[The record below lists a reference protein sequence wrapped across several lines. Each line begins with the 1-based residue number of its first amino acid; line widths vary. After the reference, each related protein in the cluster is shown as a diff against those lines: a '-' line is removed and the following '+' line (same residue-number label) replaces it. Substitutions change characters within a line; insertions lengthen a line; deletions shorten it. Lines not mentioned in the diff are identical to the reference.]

1 MISGAGVSMDMQSLS
16 RKISDVI
23 KEWTGACAVAVTDF
37 RKLSGGAIQNNYSI
51 SLEMTSGTH
60 PGSHQFVVR
69 SDAPSQID
77 ASLSREQEF
86 AVLRCA
92 CEAGVTAPEP
102 LWLCTDT
109 SLIGHAFYVMRCA
122 SGSANGR
129 QLIKT
134 LTQEQGRALT
144 YRLGQELGRL
154 HRIGPDHAQLDFLP
168 VPSAPAAQ
176 TRIAEYRQALDRI
189 AQPHPVL
196 EWALNWLQDHAPAA
210 SPLVLCH
217 CDFRTGNYMVSQG
230 ELTAVLDW
238 EFAAWSDPYE
248 DLGWLCAKS
257 WRFGNVAREVGG
269 VGDKPDLF
277 AGYTSVTGK
286 QVDAQKVG
294 YWEIMAMVR
303 WSVIALQQGQRHV
316 SGQEISLELA
326 LTGRM
331 VPQMEFDILSQCLNT
346 ENAYVK
352 PT

>member
-1 MISGAGVSMDMQSLS
+1 
-16 RKISDVI
+16 
-23 KEWTGACAVAVTDF
+23 
-37 RKLSGGAIQNNYSI
+37 
-51 SLEMTSGTH
+51 
-60 PGSHQFVVR
+60 
-69 SDAPSQID
+69 
-77 ASLSREQEF
+77 
-86 AVLRCA
+86 
-92 CEAGVTAPEP
+92 
-102 LWLCTDT
+102 
-109 SLIGHAFYVMRCA
+109 
-122 SGSANGR
+122 
-129 QLIKT
+129 
-134 LTQEQGRALT
+134 
-144 YRLGQELGRL
+144 
-154 HRIGPDHAQLDFLP
+154 
-168 VPSAPAAQ
+168 
-176 TRIAEYRQALDRI
+176 
-189 AQPHPVL
+189 
-196 EWALNWLQDHAPAA
+196 
-210 SPLVLCH
+210 
-217 CDFRTGNYMVSQG
+217 MVSQG